1 MLNLILFGPPGSGKG
16 TQASLLKDK
25 YNLQHLSTGDML
37 RSEISMETELG
48 RMAQSFMDKGELVPD
63 SVVISMIDKRLE
75 SSDSTG
81 GIIFDGFP
89 RTVPQAQ
96 ALDGLLSSHSTSISI
111 VVSIIVEEAELVKR
125 LLLRG
130 ESSNRSDDQNEEVI
144 QNRIKEYWKKTAPV
158 AEYYNISKKL
168 VEIEGVGSI
177 DNIFQSI
184 CSIIETQGAHL

>member
-1 MLNLILFGPPGSGKG
+1 MPPFSIW
-16 TQASLLKDK
+16 
-25 YNLQHLSTGDML
+25 
-37 RSEISMETELG
+37 RSAKEPEISMETELG